1 MNLIGYKY
9 RFSFTAGSLMVV
21 ELVDYAKILIDNGY
35 NLDDL
40 HHQTLK
46 KDKLKTS
53 KREFAEIKIRL
64 STLSKG
70 ELDLIADSELSTQK
84 LLSYIACCRAYGYLR
99 DFVIE
104 VMLEKISLY
113 DHQITELDYNAFFNK
128 KCIDHDELEDL
139 ADTTKAKIKQV
150 VFKILQQA
158 GLIDG
163 IKSKKIMI
171 PIVDTRLENIIKE
184 TNPIDLALLLMRQY
198 A

>member
-35 NLDDL
+35 KLDDL
-40 HHQTLK
+40 HHQTLN
-46 KDKLKTS
+46 KDKSKTS

-70 ELDLIADSELSTQK
+70 ELDLIADSEISTQK

-104 VMLEKISLY
+104 VMLEKVSLY

-163 IKSKKIMI
+163 IKSKKIII

>member
-1 MNLIGYKY
+1 MNLLGYKY

-35 NLDDL
+35 KLDNL
-40 HHQTLK
+40 HHQTLN
-46 KDKLKTS
+46 KDKSKTS

-104 VMLEKISLY
+104 VMLEKVSLY
-113 DHQITELDYNAFFNK
+113 DHQITDLDYNAFFNK

-163 IKSKKIMI
+163 IKSKKIII

>member
-35 NLDDL
+35 KLDNL
-40 HHQTLK
+40 HHQTLN
-46 KDKLKTS
+46 KDKSKTS

-70 ELDLIADSELSTQK
+70 ELDLIADSEISTQK

-104 VMLEKISLY
+104 VMLEKVSLY
-113 DHQITELDYNAFFNK
+113 DHQITDLDYNAFFNK

-163 IKSKKIMI
+163 IKSKKIII

>member
-35 NLDDL
+35 KLDNL
-40 HHQTLK
+40 HHQTLN
-46 KDKLKTS
+46 KDKSKTS

-70 ELDLIADSELSTQK
+70 ELDLIADSEISTQK

-99 DFVIE
+99 DFVME
-104 VMLEKISLY
+104 VMLEKVILY

-150 VFKILQQA
+150 VFKILQQT

-163 IKSKKIMI
+163 IKSKKIII

>member
-35 NLDDL
+35 KLDDL
-40 HHQTLK
+40 HHQTLN
-46 KDKLKTS
+46 KDKSKTS

-70 ELDLIADSELSTQK
+70 ELDLIADSEISTQK

-99 DFVIE
+99 DFVME
-104 VMLEKISLY
+104 VMLEKVSLY

-163 IKSKKIMI
+163 IKSKKIII

>member
-35 NLDDL
+35 KLDDL
-40 HHQTLK
+40 HHQTLN
-46 KDKLKTS
+46 KDKSKTS

-70 ELDLIADSELSTQK
+70 ELDLIADSEISTQK

-99 DFVIE
+99 DFVME
-104 VMLEKISLY
+104 VMLEKVSLY

-163 IKSKKIMI
+163 IKSKKII
-171 PIVDTRLENIIKE
+171 IQIVDTRLENIIKE